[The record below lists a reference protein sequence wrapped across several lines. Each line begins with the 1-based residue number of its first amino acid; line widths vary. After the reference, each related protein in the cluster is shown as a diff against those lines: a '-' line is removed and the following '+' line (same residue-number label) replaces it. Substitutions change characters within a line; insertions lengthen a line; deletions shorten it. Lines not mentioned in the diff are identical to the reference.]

1 MTDATLFVVA
11 TVIKVTVAILF
22 LLILLK
28 DDCCSSFFFNDTVK
42 NDCLDIFKVTTVTK
56 WLLQVR
62 VRVPNRSLTRYII
75 SKERCMLL
83 ILEVLY
89 TELAQIMM
97 RCCAFCMENITYHVR
112 EGSPPEALNW
122 CNSLGILQARG
133 EGGGGH
139 WWQLLLFPHHYI
151 YFRSWSNINY
161 PQYGTTS
168 IYTLCIVCKCF
179 LLLYNTWHIFLVTS
193 KNNQS
198 IFVLLHTYYSTSV
211 SSMCFWH
218 SFNNVKKM

>member
-1 MTDATLFVVA
+1 MIAATLFVFV
-11 TVIKVTVAILF
+11 VSVNNDWCNSFCRCYRYKSYCCNSF

-112 EGSPPEALNW
+112 EWSPPEALNW

-133 EGGGGH
+133 GGGGVV
-139 WWQLLLFPHHYI
+139 I
-151 YFRSWSNINY
+151 GDNY
-161 PQYGTTS
+161 CS
-168 IYTLCIVCKCF
+168 F
-179 LLLYNTWHIFLVTS
+179 LTII
-193 KNNQS
+193 S
-198 IFVLLHTYYSTSV
+198 IFVPEAT
-211 SSMCFWH
+211 
-218 SFNNVKKM
+218 